1 MNVVG
6 FIRVVLV
13 MAPAPGVGMTK
24 RSTGRRDPLATN
36 FRTLQRALNAVRLGQ
51 PLVTRLRAR
60 NKELATQLDR
70 ALTRCTLAI
79 GEGMRR
85 EGGNKTLRYRQAR
98 GEAHEALVALM
109 TAEAAGV
116 AKREDLLE
124 LAHELDLLIGCLVRL
139 TR

>member
-1 MNVVG
+1 ML
-6 FIRVVLV
+6 RTSEPCS
-13 MAPAPGVGMTK
+13 A
-24 RSTGRRDPLATN
+24 LA
-36 FRTLQRALNAVRLGQ
+36 AVRLAQ
-51 PLVTRLRAR
+51 PLLSKLKVR
-60 NKELATQLDR
+60 NKELASQLDR
-70 ALTRCTLAI
+70 ALIRCTLAV

-85 EGGNKTLRYRQAR
+85 DGGNKTLRYRQAR

>member
-1 MNVVG
+1 MG
-6 FIRVVLV
+6 QDREVLV
-13 MAPAPGVGMTK
+13 MPPAPGLGMTK
-24 RSTGRRDPLATN
+24 RNTGSRDPLATN
-36 FRTLQRALNAVRLGQ
+36 FRTLQRALAAVRLAQ
-51 PLVTRLRAR
+51 PLLSKLKGR

-70 ALTRCTLAI
+70 ALIRCTLAI

-85 EGGNKTLRYRQAR
+85 DGGNKTLRYRQAR

-116 AKREDLLE
+116 AKREDLEE
-124 LAHELDLLIGCLVRL
+124 LANELDLLIGCLVRL